1 MSDCAVPIW
10 GVWWFT
16 LAICIGLG
24 MATSIMLLIAVVAGA
39 VPAWSASHCLPSAVE
54 LLQKGLKGTV
64 GQGKESRKKSILT
77 EKKSQK
83 KMSRE
88 RDTKDKMFQDL
99 SSEPDA
105 KRTKGSRASELSR
118 GAAESKN
125 VPGGEASTEKFPTE
139 GDVKGIRWQESW
151 KNSSG
156 FVPIGFPLSI
166 PLAHLLEISANWLAL
181 ALLV

>member
-1 MSDCAVPIW
+1 
-10 GVWWFT
+10 
-16 LAICIGLG
+16 
-24 MATSIMLLIAVVAGA
+24 
-39 VPAWSASHCLPSAVE
+39 

-64 GQGKESRKKSILT
+64 GQGKESRKKSNLT

-125 VPGGEASTEKFPTE
+125 VPGGEASTEKVSNRRRCQGNKMARKLKKT
-139 GDVKGIRWQESW
+139 
-151 KNSSG
+151 
-156 FVPIGFPLSI
+156 
-166 PLAHLLEISANWLAL
+166 AL
-181 ALLV
+181 ASFL